1 MTRTSLGKMTYYFE
15 NKTSLRDAI
24 LYKEGEQAEYVYI
37 VKNGEFEVTKK
48 VVHTNAREDKI
59 EDIL

>member
-1 MTRTSLGKMTYYFE
+1 MTYYFE